1 MSCKNP
7 LLAYVR
13 GTLPNGKK
21 DIVILGQGKTIDVY
35 NKDDLIQLPCGKCR
49 SCRIDRSKAWADRMC
64 LELETSKNAVFVTLT
79 YRDSNLQFSELCDLV
94 PDNEYHPA
102 SPLERYDLDGNFY
115 LGSQPT
121 VCVRD
126 CQLFMKRFRK
136 ELAKDGLKCRF
147 YLSSEYGPK
156 TQRPHY
162 HAILFGVG
170 LDFFQ
175 KKDPKTFRVCGSN
188 ALKQPYYTCKW
199 FEDIWSHGFVT
210 VCPVTWQTCAYVA
223 RYCTKK
229 LNGSVGDLVYGNR
242 TPPFSL
248 SSRRPGIGG
257 LYLEEHSDLFDS
269 TKVFSKYRPD
279 GMPIPD
285 YFLRKLE
292 LTDHEL
298 FVNIKETRKAI
309 MEATVDFE
317 DSLTD
322 LNRIDRLINENRNFE
337 VLTNSLKRDSL

>member
-21 DIVILGQGKTIDVY
+21 DLVILGQGKTIDAY

-49 SCRIDRSKAWADRMC
+49 ACRIDRSKAWADRMC

-79 YRDSNLQFSELCDLV
+79 YRDSNLCCASLLDMV
-94 PDNEYHPA
+94 PDALYHPA
-102 SPLERYDLDGNFY
+102 SPLERYDSLGHFY
-115 LGSQPT
+115 IADEFT
-121 VCVRD
+121 VSVRD

-136 ELAKDGLKCRF
+136 ELDKDGLKCRF
-147 YLSSEYGPK
+147 YLASEYGPK

-170 LDFFQ
+170 FDYFQ
-175 KKDPKTFRVCGSN
+175 KKDPQTFRVCGHN

-199 FEDIWSHGFVT
+199 FERIWSKGFVT
-210 VCPVTWQTCAYVA
+210 ICPVTWQTCAYVA

-229 LNGSVGDLVYGNR
+229 LNGDLGSFVYGNR

-257 LYLEEHSDLFDS
+257 EYLEKHPEVFE
-269 TKVFSKYRPD
+269 TNKVFSRYRPD
-279 GMPIPD
+279 GMPLPA

-292 LTDHEL
+292 LTNPEL
-298 FVNIKETRKAI
+298 YANIKASRKAI
-309 MEATVDFE
+309 M
-317 DSLTD
+317 DSKLEYMDELTD
-322 LNRIDRLINENRNFE
+322 INPIDRLCNENRNFE
-337 VLTNSLKRDSL
+337 VLTNSLKRDSI